1 VEYKGTIPAP
11 DIEKIRAALEAEA
24 NRLVSAGGQVYF
36 FIFPPNFSHIDYVI
50 LSKFLYLWSFVVMMN
65 KVKLRAFE
73 VLIKINCACFKW
85 DQSGYKY
92 PKFLTST
99 WSYTMCQHKGT

>member
-11 DIEKIRAALEAEA
+11 DIEKLRAALEAEA

-50 LSKFLYLWSFVVMMN
+50 LSKFLYF
-65 KVKLRAFE
+65 
-73 VLIKINCACFKW
+73 
-85 DQSGYKY
+85 
-92 PKFLTST
+92 
-99 WSYTMCQHKGT
+99 